1 MIKNQII
8 AEFVQVLVEVIFMT
22 VIFFSSLRLGKV
34 GSDLGFYDDIIVD
47 LDVFLYEVCE
57 ILGGWTK
64 SNGKC
69 SFFSRI

>member
-1 MIKNQII
+1 
-8 AEFVQVLVEVIFMT
+8 MT

-69 SFFSRI
+69 SFFSRV